1 MAEVKVLPEPAR
13 SCEQCLAIR
22 SQVSPPRA
30 RQHVRHPAPVIPTR
44 NQELRELLTYPF
56 PEPLWARIGQEALDD
71 NEPIAIAVAIA
82 KLAQRKAEDLAW
94 HAARR
99 AAYAR
104 LIPQKVA

>member
-1 MAEVKVLPEPAR
+1 MPR
-13 SCEQCLAIR
+13 NCEQCLAIR
-22 SQVSPPRA
+22 AQVSPPHLRRLA
-30 RQHVRHPAPVIPTR
+30 VQRIGPPIPSR
-44 NQELRELLTYPF
+44 NHELRELLTYPF
-56 PEPLWARIGQEALDD
+56 PEPLWARLGQRALDD
-71 NEPIAIAVAIA
+71 NEPVAIAEAIA